1 MPKTVR
7 GIYHNL
13 RESKYTASNTE
24 VVFFFSS
31 KLYLNKF
38 MNGYREN
45 RRKMNKRF
53 NVGNDIPLNF
63 NTLSDILFYEEVE
76 KRGFFV
82 RLKLSPVSFDDL
94 YKYAL
99 RKMNEKET
107 LDWCVVDGK
116 KEATIYATKQKTK
129 IGGEFVQP

>member
-1 MPKTVR
+1 MPATIR

-31 KLYLNKF
+31 QLYLNKF
-38 MNGYREN
+38 MNGYQEN
-45 RRKMNKRF
+45 RKKMNKRF
-53 NVGNDIPLNF
+53 NVSNDIPLNF
-63 NTLSDILFYEEVE
+63 DTLADVLFYEEVE

-99 RKMNEKET
+99 RKMNEKES
-107 LDWCVVDGK
+107 LDWCVVNGK
-116 KEATIYATKQKTK
+116 KEAIFEATKKTNV
-129 IGGEFVQP
+129 GGQFVQP